1 LTQVTQAPLVSGV
14 APQKAPVAVSSRLDD
29 PRLAGFI
36 ALVAATAV
44 AVGRYFTFAHRQL
57 SAFMLLG
64 QHWITDP
71 SALPPGLVSQ
81 PGSGYD
87 GQFFY
92 RLALNPADLATTAY
106 GISVDTPY
114 RFIRDGYPFLAWLL
128 SFGQQELVP
137 LSLVVVNVLAIAA
150 MGLTGGMLARDS
162 GRHALWGLL
171 LAGYFGLVT
180 TLTRDTAEAV
190 GAAFLLAGLVALRS
204 RPRRPVLGGL
214 LLGYGS
220 LSRETAIIVPVA
232 FLVVRLAG
240 LPRRRRLNRDDLG
253 WAIPIVMFTAWQV
266 IVYAA
271 TGSVALLADKAANAG
286 APLAAPASA
295 ISWNFGH
302 LGFHSISYT
311 DEWALEFILVALV
324 VVCALAALGSTSAPV
339 YERLAFVI
347 YIVEICVITPSTW
360 SSLTADMRS
369 FIEVWLMG
377 LLVLFGTKNRPRIRL
392 LAYRLPVIAIMLV
405 PILADVIFRRM
416 TGT

>member
-128 SFGQQELVP
+128 SFAQQELVP

-204 RPRRPVLGGL
+204 RPRRPILAGL

-324 VVCALAALGSTSAPV
+324 VACALAALGSTSAPV

-369 FIEVWLMG
+369 FIEVWLLG
-377 LLVLFGTKNRPRIRL
+377 LLVLFSTKNRPRIRL
-392 LAYRLPVIAIMLV
+392 LAYRLPLIAIMLV

>member
-204 RPRRPVLGGL
+204 RPRRPILAGL
-214 LLGYGS
+214 LLGYGA

-324 VVCALAALGSTSAPV
+324 VACALAALGSTSAPV

-369 FIEVWLMG
+369 FIEVWLLG
-377 LLVLFGTKNRPRIRL
+377 LLVLFSTKNRPRIRL
-392 LAYRLPVIAIMLV
+392 LAYRLPLIAIMLV

>member
-1 LTQVTQAPLVSGV
+1 
-14 APQKAPVAVSSRLDD
+14 
-29 PRLAGFI
+29 
-36 ALVAATAV
+36 
-44 AVGRYFTFAHRQL
+44 
-57 SAFMLLG
+57 MLLG

-71 SALPPGLVSQ
+71 SALPPGLVLR
-81 PGSGYD
+81 PDSGYD

-128 SFGQQELVP
+128 SFGQHDLVP

-150 MGLTGGMLARDS
+150 MGLTGGMLAQGS

-204 RPRRPVLGGL
+204 TPARPRRPVLAGL
-214 LLGYGS
+214 LLGYGA
-220 LSRETAIIVPVA
+220 LSRETAIIAPVA

-240 LPRRRRLNRDDLG
+240 LPRRRRLDRDDLA

-271 TGSVALLADKAANAG
+271 TGSVALLADKVANAG
-286 APLAAPASA
+286 TPLAAPAFA
-295 ISWNFGH
+295 ISWNSGH

-311 DEWALEFILVALV
+311 DEWALEFILLAFV
-324 VVCALAALGSTSAPV
+324 VVCALASLRSTSAPV

-377 LLVLFGTKNRPRIRL
+377 LLVLFGTKREPRVRL
-392 LAYRLPVIAIMLV
+392 LACRLPVIAIVLV

>member
-1 LTQVTQAPLVSGV
+1 
-14 APQKAPVAVSSRLDD
+14 
-29 PRLAGFI
+29 
-36 ALVAATAV
+36 
-44 AVGRYFTFAHRQL
+44 
-57 SAFMLLG
+57 MLLG

-204 RPRRPVLGGL
+204 RPRRPILAGL
-214 LLGYGS
+214 LLGYGA

-324 VVCALAALGSTSAPV
+324 VACALAALGSTSAPV

-369 FIEVWLMG
+369 FIEVWLLG

-392 LAYRLPVIAIMLV
+392 LAYRLPLIAIMLV

>member
-1 LTQVTQAPLVSGV
+1 MHVAASARLNSPWLTGLV
-14 APQKAPVAVSSRLDD
+14 
-29 PRLAGFI
+29 
-36 ALVAATAV
+36 ALVAAIAV

-71 SALPPGLVSQ
+71 SALPPGLVIR
-81 PGSGYD
+81 PDLGYD

-128 SFGQQELVP
+128 SFGQHGLVP

-204 RPRRPVLGGL
+204 TPSRPRRPVLAGL
-214 LLGYGS
+214 LLGYGA
-220 LSRETAIIVPVA
+220 LSRETAIIVPIA
-232 FLVVRLAG
+232 FLVVRLAR
-240 LPRRRRLNRDDLG
+240 LPRRRHLGRDDLG

-286 APLAAPASA
+286 APLAAPVSA
-295 ISWNFGH
+295 ISWDFGH

-324 VVCALAALGSTSAPV
+324 VVCALASLGSTSAPV
-339 YERLAFVI
+339 YERLAFAI
-347 YIVEICVITPSTW
+347 YIVEICVITPNTW

-369 FIEVWLMG
+369 FIEVWLLG
-377 LLVLFGTKNRPRIRL
+377 LLVLFGTKRAPRVRL
-392 LAYRLPVIAIMLV
+392 LAYRLPLIAIVLI
-405 PILADVIFRRM
+405 PILADVTFRRM